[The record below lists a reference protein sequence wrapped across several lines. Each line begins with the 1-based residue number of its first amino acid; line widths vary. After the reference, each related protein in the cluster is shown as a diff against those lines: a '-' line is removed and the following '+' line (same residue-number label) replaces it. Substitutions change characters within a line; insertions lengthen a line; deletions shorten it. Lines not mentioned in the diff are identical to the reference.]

1 MSGKHATVSE
11 RASIGKKERIICS
24 YPYLF
29 ATEEMSL
36 SNLSDE
42 WMKSR
47 CIPVNLGNLMNNWEK
62 EA

>member
-1 MSGKHATVSE
+1 MSGKHATVSQ

-36 SNLSDE
+36 SYLSDE
-42 WMKSR
+42 WM
-47 CIPVNLGNLMNNWEK
+47 
-62 EA
+62 